1 MARDRTGA
9 IAPGAEAEKGAGANR
24 VALEKWQ
31 MARTPPGALA
41 AASDLASL
49 REGWIDAS
57 APGTVASALR
67 DAGMWDWRSPANLD
81 DDDWWYRCNFQ
92 CARPAVA
99 ASLEFQG
106 LASLADVWL
115 NGVHLLSSDNMF
127 VAHTIDT
134 GTALRAENELV
145 IRFRSLNRALTERRP
160 RPRWRT
166 RVASHQN
173 LRWIRTTLLGRIPG
187 WSSFAQ
193 PVGPWKAIT
202 LISHDAPHDAP
213 HLVSRRMDATIEGTD
228 GVVSVTARLRGAL
241 GVNFESATI
250 SVGSENRQASIERVD
265 ADWQVTASIRV
276 PHASIWW
283 PHTHGQQPLY
293 DVALKLGS
301 GDQASSLAL
310 GRVGFRDVRLDSTEG
325 RFQLEINGTD
335 VFWRGACWCP
345 PDPFSL
351 QSSREQYRR
360 ILTLARDAGMNMLRV
375 GGTMVYEHDDFYDLC
390 DELGIVVWQD
400 LMFANMDYP
409 HTDAAFIENVRTE
422 VKQLMDRIA
431 ARPSLALVCGNSEV
445 EQQAAMLGLPQTEW
459 RNSLFASVFPE
470 IVASHASGIPYWA
483 SSPSGGELPF
493 HVNAGDGHYFGFGP
507 YLRSQLDVRASNVQ
521 FASECMALA
530 NPPEPEFIDRMECG
544 SAGAGHHPDW
554 KRGVPRDNGAAWDF
568 EDVRDHYVGKFFSVD
583 PAVVRYGDPER
594 YLALGRVAGG
604 ELMVRT
610 VSEWRRSGSPCS
622 GALLWFYND
631 LRPGAGWGVLDSEGN
646 PKAAYYY
653 LARVFSPIAV
663 LMTDE
668 GLNGIGITAINDTG
682 VPINPELRLSLLKGA
697 TLVGETTT
705 TLTIGAHASVAL
717 TADAL
722 LGTFT
727 DVSYAYMFGKPNHD
741 AVVVSLID
749 PDSGKL
755 LGESFHFPTGIGA
768 SRAPAHI
775 QANVTRI
782 SETAYSLTIASDELA
797 LAVAIEA
804 IGWRLSDNYFN
815 IAPGRERTILLSAD
829 GVSSRLSGRVTA
841 LNGVTSVGFHAATE

>member
-1 MARDRTGA
+1 MAPDDTGA
-9 IAPGAEAEKGAGANR
+9 IAPGAEAETRGGSSR
-24 VALEKWQ
+24 IALKKWQ
-31 MARTPPGALA
+31 MARSAPGAIPEISA
-41 AASDLASL
+41 LASL
-49 REGWIDAS
+49 RDGWIDAS

-67 DAGMWDWRSPANLD
+67 DAGMWDWRSTTNLD

-92 CARPAVA
+92 CAHPAIG
-99 ASLEFQG
+99 ASIDFEG

-127 VAHTIDT
+127 VAHSMDT
-134 GTALRAENELV
+134 STALRAENELV
-145 IRFRSLNRALTERRP
+145 IRFRSLTSALAERRP

-166 RVASHQN
+166 RLASHQN

-187 WSSFAQ
+187 WSSFEQ

-202 LISHDAPHDAP
+202 LVSHDTPRV
-213 HLVSRRMDATIEGTD
+213 VSRRMDAVLDEAD
-228 GVVSVTARLRGAL
+228 GRVSVTARIRNAAGADL
-241 GVNFESATI
+241 DSATI
-250 SVGSENRQASIERVD
+250 SVGSDSQQARIERVD
-265 ADWQVTASIRV
+265 GDMIVTASIRV
-276 PHASIWW
+276 PNASIWW
-283 PHTHGQQPLY
+283 PHTHGSQPMY
-293 DVALKLGS
+293 DVNLKLGVGTS
-301 GDQASSLAL
+301 TTNIAL
-310 GRVGFRDVRLDSTEG
+310 GRVGFREVSLNSADG
-325 RFQLEINGTD
+325 KFQLRINKTD

-360 ILTLARDAGMNMLRV
+360 ILELARDAGMNMLRV
-375 GGTMVYEHDDFYDLC
+375 GGTMVYEHDDFYELC
-390 DELGIVVWQD
+390 DELGIVIWQD

-409 HTDAAFIENVRTE
+409 HTDTAFTDNVRAE
-422 VKQLMDRIA
+422 VSQLMERIA
-431 ARPSLALVCGNSEV
+431 PHPSLAIICGNSEV

-459 RNSLFASVFPE
+459 RNSLFASVFPDVVVSE
-470 IVASHASGIPYWA
+470 APGIPYWA
-483 SSPSGGELPF
+483 SSPSGGDLPF

-507 YLRSQLDVRASNVQ
+507 YLRQQLDVRASNVQ
-521 FASECMALA
+521 FASECLALA

-568 EDVRDHYVGKFFSVD
+568 EDVRDHYVSKLFSVD

-604 ELMVRT
+604 ELMSRT
-610 VSEWRRSGSPCS
+610 ISEWRRSGSPCS

-631 LRPGAGWGVLDSEGN
+631 LRPGAGWGVIDSEGN

-653 LARVFSPIAV
+653 LARVFSPIVV

-668 GLNGIGITAINDTG
+668 GLNGIGITAINDTAD
-682 VPINPELRLSLLKGA
+682 PISPELRLTLLKGV
-697 TLVGETTT
+697 TVVGETTT
-705 TLTIGAHASVAL
+705 AITIGAHASVDL

-722 LGTFT
+722 IGTFT

-741 AVVVSLID
+741 AVVVTLLD
-749 PDSGKL
+749 PVSGML
-755 LGESFHFPTGIGA
+755 LAESFHFPTGIGA
-768 SRAPAHI
+768 SRAPARL
-775 QANVTRI
+775 QTQVTRI

-804 IGWRLSDNYFN
+804 IGWKLSDNYFN
-815 IAPGRERTILLSAD
+815 IAPSRERTILLTANGSR
-829 GVSSRLSGRVTA
+829 SRLSGRVTA
-841 LNGVTSVGFHAATE
+841 LNSVTSTGFHAPE